1 MFQFKLG
8 RKKGGKKK
16 KTKEGERKKTQ
27 TQDAGGLWQVSRFL
41 KKKKKKKE
49 ARAGFPKNALSNC
62 GTSIKASKMG
72 TFRVGVLGRRGRNLG
87 TSDNSEHTPP
97 LFRGRG
103 GRPVKKRDRSKFAQ
117 MKRSRRSPSSPAL
130 LPPFTLPL
138 SFTPRH

>member
-8 RKKGGKKK
+8 LKKKGKKK
-16 KTKEGERKKTQ
+16 KTKEGERKKNPNTRHRGAL
-27 TQDAGGLWQVSRFL
+27 AGSSLL
-41 KKKKKKKE
+41 KKKKKKRRGQASQKMLFQTVG
-49 ARAGFPKNALSNC
+49 RPSKRPKW
-62 GTSIKASKMG
+62 G
-72 TFRVGVLGRRGRNLG
+72 RLGWGCWRGGGRNLG